1 MRTKLRAKKDDH
13 NYQSN
18 SDSATI
24 GNSSSTSTSY
34 SLSSTNNSS
43 SALERRAADMLS
55 NAATGGSGSGNG
67 GVDLSTIGEP
77 KPDAKTLAEIRESTE
92 RLASEL
98 NEYLSKNDGTT
109 SNNTSSSYSSDSKS
123 SLTDEQ
129 IADLQLAVARKL
141 RQVRKC
147 VFFGRCFDNSFIHFF
162 LSTSLTSI
170 LLINLFSV
178 ASTESR
184 FIIYSTGT

>member
-34 SLSSTNNSS
+34 SLSSTNDSS

-55 NAATGGSGSGNG
+55 NAGGSGSGNG

-109 SNNTSSSYSSDSKS
+109 SNNTSSSYSSDSIS

-147 VFFGRCFDNSFIHFF
+147 VFFGRCFHNSFIHFF
-162 LSTSLTSI
+162 LSTSLTSV